1 MASSVF
7 ADSPV
12 STNDSRM
19 CGESQSDLVVVYGK
33 KGVNVDSNGLD
44 NLLGKMPVEF
54 RYKFGSMVKMGI
66 WGSL

>member
-44 NLLGKMPVEF
+44 NLLGKLPVEV
-54 RYKFGSMVKMGI
+54 R
-66 WGSL
+66 